1 MKRLIVFLACS
12 SAFAFTGGAIAQSPG
27 KANILHCGC
36 VTNAEGTLAMAYISA
51 NVSSKARGH
60 LQHVAGSLD
69 SCFNGV
75 DTFVD
80 FQRTGGDCLVSGS
93 LPGLPACTTEAVG
106 TICGQ
111 AVAQ

>member
-1 MKRLIVFLACS
+1 MKILIVFLTCL
-12 SAFAFTGGAIAQSPG
+12 SAFAFTGGAIAQPPG

-36 VTNAEGTLAMAYISA
+36 ATNAEGTLALAYISV
-51 NVSSKARGH
+51 NVSNKATGH

-69 SCFNGV
+69 TCFNGV

-93 LPGLPACTTEAVG
+93 LPGLPACSIEVVG

>member
-1 MKRLIVFLACS
+1 MKRLIVFLTCL
-12 SAFAFTGGAIAQSPG
+12 SAFAFTGGAIAQPPG

-36 VTNAEGTLAMAYISA
+36 ATTAEGILTLGYISI

-69 SCFNGV
+69 TCFNGV
-75 DTFVD
+75 DTSVD

-93 LPGLPACTTEAVG
+93 LLGLPLCSIEVVG